1 MKKTIFAL
9 MSVVVMLLSTSCNH
23 VETYAEQIEK
33 ENNAINKFIKDKGIK
48 IISETEFAQKNYT
61 TNVSQNEYVLI
72 KSSGVY
78 MQIVRQGC
86 GEKIKDGETA
96 TVICRFSE
104 TNIMQDVEVLDNAH
118 SYYYVTLPDK
128 MSVKNT
134 SGTFTASFDTSNS
147 LMYQTYGSASV
158 PAGWLAPMSYIRI
171 GRPMDNDDEIAK
183 VNLIVP
189 HTQGHSYA
197 SSEVIPF
204 FYTITYQRGS

>member
-1 MKKTIFAL
+1 M

-104 TNIMQDVEVLDNAH
+104 TNVMQDVEVLDNAH

-158 PAGWLAPMSYIRI
+158 PAGWLAPMSYIKI

>member
-118 SYYYVTLPDK
+118 SYYYVTLQDK

-134 SGTFTASFDTSNS
+134 SGTFTASFDTSKS

-158 PAGWLAPMSYIRI
+158 PAGWLAPMSYIKI

>member
-104 TNIMQDVEVLDNAH
+104 TNVMQDVEVLDNAH

-158 PAGWLAPMSYIRI
+158 PAGWLAPMSYIKI

-189 HTQGHSYA
+189 HTQGHCYA

>member
-104 TNIMQDVEVLDNAH
+104 TNVMQDVEVLDNAH

-158 PAGWLAPMSYIRI
+158 PAGWLAPMSYIKI

-204 FYTITYQRGS
+204 FYKITYQRGS

>member
-104 TNIMQDVEVLDNAH
+104 TNVMQDVEVLDNAH

-158 PAGWLAPMSYIRI
+158 PAGWLAPMSYIKI
-171 GRPMDNDDEIAK
+171 GRPMDDDDEIAK

>member
-61 TNVSQNEYVLI
+61 TDVSQNEYVLI

-104 TNIMQDVEVLDNAH
+104 TNVMQDVEVLDNAH

-158 PAGWLAPMSYIRI
+158 PAGWLAPMSYIKI
-171 GRPMDNDDEIAK
+171 GRPMDDDDEIAK

>member
-158 PAGWLAPMSYIRI
+158 PAGWLAPMSYIKI

>member
-104 TNIMQDVEVLDNAH
+104 TNVMQDVEVLDNAH

-158 PAGWLAPMSYIRI
+158 PAGWLAPMSYIKI